1 MKHSKK
7 FRLKKLFPLL
17 LLLSGTIYLFFFP
30 DSVNKDELTELTG
43 ILLNS
48 PKFYDVGVPGHK
60 SISFKFKNHTVEFDI
75 ESCSYDNLKVKSFMS
90 LKEGDTVIVSV
101 RKQRTIRER
110 INRDHD
116 CFDLRSP
123 NGEIYLHLSETN
135 NCHTNS
141 WKIIG
146 VLCLAIALFIGFEKF

>member
-1 MKHSKK
+1 M
-7 FRLKKLFPLL
+7 F
-17 LLLSGTIYLFFFP
+17 
-30 DSVNKDELTELTG
+30 
-43 ILLNS
+43 
-48 PKFYDVGVPGHK
+48 
-60 SISFKFKNHTVEFDI
+60 
-75 ESCSYDNLKVKSFMS
+75 

-101 RKQRTIRER
+101 GKQRTIRER

-135 NCHTNS
+135 NFHTNS

-146 VLCLAIALFIGFEKF
+146 VLCLAIALFIGFGKF